1 MREEPGFTR
10 HRSRHFDRT
19 PGPFLLVVVATVVAA
34 LPVDARACDP
44 IGNLPHIV
52 DMSMQATDHTPP
64 TLAAIPA
71 PVFHYED
78 ENSNGIGGCGA
89 KCGDGSWIGIP
100 AVATDDM
107 TAPERIGY
115 RLSLESGTL
124 PPNVGLLTMAQ
135 DPIFGFVRIYIRE
148 ETTDF
153 NFTLQVVAIDAAG
166 NESAPQTVVVEHHD
180 SGCSIA
186 GTRISRPGL
195 GWIMLGALIVTAYRR
210 RRR

>member
-1 MREEPGFTR
+1 MNRAC
-10 HRSRHFDRT
+10 S
-19 PGPFLLVVVATVVAA
+19 LLVVVTIVGA
-34 LPVDARACDP
+34 LRAEARACDP

-52 DMSMQATDHTPP
+52 DTSMQATDHTPP
-64 TLAAIPA
+64 TLAAIPT
-71 PVFHYED
+71 PVTHYED
-78 ENSNGIGGCGA
+78 DNSNGVGGCGA

-115 RLSLESGTL
+115 RLSLQSGTL

-135 DPIFGFVRIYIRE
+135 DPIVGFVRIYIRA

-153 NFTLQVVAIDAAG
+153 TFTLQVVAVDAAG
-166 NESAPQTVVVEHHD
+166 NESAPQSVVVEHHAD
-180 SGCSIA
+180 SACSIGA
-186 GTRISRPGL
+186 TRTSRPGL
-195 GWIMLGALIVTAYRR
+195 GWLVLGALIVTACRR